1 MAIEVSPHGMSAVT
15 FTLLDALFNTLID
28 KGVLTD
34 ADQVAIY
41 QRAWD
46 SLSSSSD
53 PQMREATA
61 LLEHLYK
68 RG

>member
-1 MAIEVSPHGMSAVT
+1 MDVTPHGMTSVT
-15 FTLLDALFNTLID
+15 FTLLDALFNQLIE

-41 QRAWD
+41 QRAHAA
-46 SLSSSSD
+46 LTAAED
-53 PQMREATA
+53 PQMREAAA

-68 RG
+68 ST

>member
-1 MAIEVSPHGMSAVT
+1 MEVSPHGMSSVT

-68 RG
+68 K

>member
-15 FTLLDALFNTLID
+15 FTLLDAMFNTLID